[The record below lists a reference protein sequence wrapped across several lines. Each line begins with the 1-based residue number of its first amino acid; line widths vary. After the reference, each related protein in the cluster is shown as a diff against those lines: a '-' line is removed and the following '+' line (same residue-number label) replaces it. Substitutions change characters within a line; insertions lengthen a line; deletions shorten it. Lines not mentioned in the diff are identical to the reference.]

1 MKYNEDRQERINQKC
16 LLLEELGFTIEH
28 QDSRVSFQGIEFDF
42 SAVACDRASIVYT
55 ALNAM
60 FQKGQAVGRASIQES
75 MKTLLGLNKDDDE

>member
-1 MKYNEDRQERINQKC
+1 MMKYSQERQERINQKC

-28 QDSRVSFQGIEFDF
+28 QDSCVSFQGIEFDF

-60 FQKGQAVGRASIQES
+60 FAKGRAVGKAEIRQNFKELMEDQS
-75 MKTLLGLNKDDDE
+75 